1 MARRVKM
8 NKLRKKYLSN
18 KVKGDIMDR
27 GKSNRIGRL
36 LCCLVVSALI
46 LTTIPVLAQTEATVA
61 DKLAEAINFYS
72 ELEFDKGID
81 VASGLLKRAD
91 VTKKDSI
98 AIYAVMSMLSY
109 GKGEEYL
116 TKSYAFLEKMA
127 AIGPCTINLPHEF
140 WPQQLRNQWYNV
152 AREKGALI
160 CPGDKDSEIQTIA
173 IMEFDNF
180 SVGEF
185 QEKLGFITKGIADF
199 FEADFAK
206 FSDLKVVERD
216 KVDFIL
222 NEIELSESGKV
233 SSSTAIQV
241 GKLLGAQLMVFGN
254 VTQIDGKKCK
264 MLVKAVK
271 VETSEIIA
279 TVEKEGKPDYFK
291 MEKELVKELAE
302 KLDMTL
308 TDETSS
314 MLDAG
319 GTESFDAATL
329 YSKGLHYMDKYDYKK
344 AYDFFKLAYEKDN
357 SFIEAKQKMEIYRPL
372 ATS

>member
-1 MARRVKM
+1 
-8 NKLRKKYLSN
+8 
-18 KVKGDIMDR
+18 MDKR
-27 GKSNRIGRL
+27 KSNRIGW
-36 LCCLVVSALI
+36 LVGCMLVSMLM
-46 LTTIPVLAQTEATVA
+46 LTAIPLSAQTEATIA
-61 DKLAEAINFYS
+61 DKLAGAINFYG
-72 ELEFDKGID
+72 ELEFDQGID
-81 VASGLLKRAD
+81 VASGLLKRDD
-91 VTKKDSI
+91 VTQKDSI
-98 AIYAVMSMLSY
+98 AIYAVMSMLNY

-116 TKSYAFLEKMA
+116 SKSYTFLEKMA
-127 AIGPCTINLPHEF
+127 DIGPCTINLPHEI
-140 WPQQLRNQWYNV
+140 WPQQLRHQWYNV
-152 AREKGALI
+152 AREKGALT
-160 CPGDKDSEIQTIA
+160 CPDDRNGEIQTIA

-180 SVGEF
+180 SVGKY
-185 QEKLGFITKGIADF
+185 QEELGFLTKGIADF

-216 KVDFIL
+216 KVNFIL
-222 NEIELSESGKV
+222 NEIALSESGKV
-233 SSSTAIQV
+233 SSATAIQV

-254 VTQIDGKKCK
+254 ITQIDGKKCK

-291 MEKELVKELAE
+291 MEKELVKELAA
-302 KLDMTL
+302 KLDMNL
-308 TDETSS
+308 TDEASA

-319 GTESFDAATL
+319 GTASFDAATL

-357 SFIEAKQKMEIYRPL
+357 SFVEAKQKMDIYRPL

>member
-1 MARRVKM
+1 
-8 NKLRKKYLSN
+8 
-18 KVKGDIMDR
+18 MDR

-109 GKGEEYL
+109 GKGEEFL

>member
-1 MARRVKM
+1 
-8 NKLRKKYLSN
+8 
-18 KVKGDIMDR
+18 MD
-27 GKSNRIGRL
+27 KCKPNRINL
-36 LCCLVVSALI
+36 LVCCIVVMGLLVSMPVS
-46 LTTIPVLAQTEATVA
+46 AQTEVTIA

-72 ELEFDKGID
+72 ELEFEQGID

-91 VTKKDSI
+91 VTQKDSI
-98 AIYAVMSMLSY
+98 AIYAVMSMLNY

-116 TKSYAFLEKMA
+116 TQSYKFLEKMA
-127 AIGPCTINLPHEF
+127 AIGPCTINLPHEI
-140 WPQQLRNQWYNV
+140 WPQQLRNQWYTV
-152 AREKGALI
+152 AKAKGALA
-160 CPGDKDSEIQTIA
+160 CPSDKDGEVQTIA

-180 SVGEF
+180 SVGKY
-185 QEKLGFITKGIADF
+185 QEELGFLTKGIADF
-199 FEADFAK
+199 FEADFSK

-222 NEIELSESGKV
+222 NEIAMSESGKV

-241 GKLLGAQLMVFGN
+241 GKLLGAQVMVFGN
-254 VTQIDGKKCK
+254 VTQLDGKKCK

-291 MEKELVKELAE
+291 MEKELVKELAA

-308 TDETSS
+308 SDETNA

-319 GTESFDAATL
+319 GTDSFDAATL
-329 YSKGLHYMDKYDYKK
+329 YSKGLLYMDKYDYKK

-357 SFIEAKQKMEIYRPL
+357 SFTEAKKKMDIYRPL
-372 ATS
+372 ATI

>member
-1 MARRVKM
+1 MDKCKLSRV
-8 NKLRKKYLSN
+8 SP
-18 KVKGDIMDR
+18 VVCFAFG
-27 GKSNRIGRL
+27 
-36 LCCLVVSALI
+36 LVLVFAVYPVSAQ
-46 LTTIPVLAQTEATVA
+46 TKATIA

-72 ELEFDKGID
+72 ELEFDKGLDIT
-81 VASGLLKRAD
+81 SELLKRPD

-98 AIYAVMSMLSY
+98 AVYAVMSMLNY

-116 TKSYAFLEKMA
+116 TKSYSFLEKMA
-127 AIGPCTINLPHEF
+127 AIGPCTIHLPHEF
-140 WPQQLRNQWYNV
+140 WPQQLRNKWYNV
-152 AREKGALI
+152 SREKGALS

-180 SVGEF
+180 SVGKY
-185 QEKLGFITKGIADF
+185 QEELGFITKGIADF

-233 SSSTAIQV
+233 SSATAIEV

-254 VTQIDGKKCK
+254 ITQIDGKKCK

-308 TDETSS
+308 TDEAGA

-344 AYDFFKLAYEKDN
+344 AYEFFKLAYEKDN
-357 SFIEAKQKMEIYRPL
+357 SFDEAKRKMDIYRPL
-372 ATS
+372 AIS

>member
-1 MARRVKM
+1 MGK
-8 NKLRKKYLSN
+8 
-18 KVKGDIMDR
+18 D
-27 GKSNRIGRL
+27 KSNRVGL
-36 LCCLVVSALI
+36 LVCFVSMVVLMAGS
-46 LTTIPVLAQTEATVA
+46 VMAQTEATVA
-61 DKLAEAINFYS
+61 DKLAEAINYYG
-72 ELEFDKGID
+72 ELEFDQGLD
-81 VASGLLKRAD
+81 VATGLLKGGSASS
-91 VTKKDSI
+91 TDSI
-98 AIYAVMSMLSY
+98 AIYAVMSMLNY
-109 GKGEEYL
+109 GKGEEFL
-116 TKSYAFLEKMA
+116 GKSYKFLEKMA

-140 WPQQLRNQWYNV
+140 WPQQLRHQWYNV
-152 AREKGALI
+152 ARDKGALA
-160 CPGDKDSEIQTIA
+160 CPGDKDGDIQTVA
-173 IMEFDNF
+173 IMEFDNY
-180 SVGEF
+180 SVGKY
-185 QEKLGFITKGIADF
+185 QEELGFLTKGIADF

-222 NEIELSESGKV
+222 NEIAITESGKV

-241 GKLLGAQLMVFGN
+241 GKLLGAQIMVFGN

-264 MLVKAVK
+264 MMVKAVK

-291 MEKELVKELAE
+291 MEKELVKELAA

-308 TDETSS
+308 SDETSA

-357 SFIEAKQKMEIYRPL
+357 SFVEAKKKMDIYRPL

>member
-1 MARRVKM
+1 MQKC
-8 NKLRKKYLSN
+8 KT
-18 KVKGDIMDR
+18 
-27 GKSNRIGRL
+27 NRIGW
-36 LCCLVVSALI
+36 LVGCMVVFTMM
-46 LTTIPVLAQTEATVA
+46 LTAFPAAAQTEITIA

-72 ELEFDKGID
+72 ELEFEQGID
-81 VASGLLKRAD
+81 VAAGLLKRAD

-98 AIYAVMSMLSY
+98 AIYAVMSMLNY

-116 TKSYAFLEKMA
+116 TQSYKFLEKMA

-140 WPQQLRNQWYNV
+140 WPQQLRNQWYTV
-152 AREKGALI
+152 ARDKGALA
-160 CPGDKDSEIQTIA
+160 CPSDKDGEIQTIA

-180 SVGEF
+180 SVGKY
-185 QEKLGFITKGIADF
+185 QEELGFLTKGIADF

-222 NEIELSESGKV
+222 NEIELSASGKV
-233 SSSTAIQV
+233 SSSTAIQI
-241 GKLLGAQLMVFGN
+241 GKLLGAQIMVFGN
-254 VTQIDGKKCK
+254 ITQIDGKKCK

-279 TVEKEGKPDYFK
+279 TVEKEGKPDYFM
-291 MEKELVKELAE
+291 MEKELVKELAA

-308 TDETSS
+308 TDETSA

-357 SFIEAKQKMEIYRPL
+357 SFTEAKRKMDIYRPL